1 MDKQTRE
8 ARAMVKDMPLK
19 EKIAHIWL
27 YDKWWIIGIT
37 IVLLLIFGTVYEVMT
52 RPTYDLEIGFYSE
65 KYFSDETLAA
75 MEEAIAPYVS
85 DTDGDGEKTVKIY
98 NVSLS
103 AMGGQNSGEG
113 AMAIQTKFMAELST
127 GAYPVF
133 FFDDYFYEMMEGE
146 SYRDTMDSLR
156 SLRTLPQFD
165 AILSQNGDAAVYWG
179 TRALYENEKS
189 KEERVAEYERT
200 TKLEQAIFGGSA
212 EDSATQTDSTA
223 QTDSATQEDSATQTD
238 SAA

>member
-1 MDKQTRE
+1 MDKQARE
-8 ARAMVKDMPLK
+8 ARDMVKNMPLK

-37 IVLLLIFGTVYEVMT
+37 VVLLLIFGTVYEVMT

-65 KYFSDETLAA
+65 KYFSDEPLAA

-103 AMGGQNSGEG
+103 AMGGQNSGEA

-133 FFDDYFYEMMEGE
+133 FFDDYFYEMMQGE
-146 SYRDTMDSLR
+146 NYRDTMDSMR
-156 SLRTLPQFD
+156 NLRTLPQFD
-165 AILSQNGDAAVYWG
+165 AALSQNGDTAVYWG
-179 TRALYENEKS
+179 TRALYENEKD
-189 KEERVAEYERT
+189 KEERVAEHDRAAE
-200 TKLEQAIFGGSA
+200 LEQAIFGGA
-212 EDSATQTDSTA
+212 AADSAA
-223 QTDSATQEDSATQTD
+223 QTDSAEQEDSA
-238 SAA
+238 A

>member
-1 MDKQTRE
+1 
-8 ARAMVKDMPLK
+8 MVKNMPLK

-27 YDKWWIIGIT
+27 YDKWWIISIT
-37 IVLLLIFGTVYEVMT
+37 VVLLLIFGTVYEVMT

-65 KYFSDETLAA
+65 KYFSDETIAA

-85 DTDGDGEKTVKIY
+85 DADGDGEKTVKIY

-103 AMGGQNSGEG
+103 AMGGQNSGEA

-146 SYRDTMDSLR
+146 NYRDTMESMR
-156 SLRTLPQFD
+156 SLRDLPQFD

-179 TRALYENEKS
+179 TRALYESEKD
-189 KEERVAEYERT
+189 KKERVLEHERAAA
-200 TKLEQAIFGGSA
+200 LEQAVFGGSA
-212 EDSATQTDSTA
+212 ADSAA
-223 QTDSATQEDSATQTD
+223 QTDSAVQTD

>member
-1 MDKQTRE
+1 MDKQARE
-8 ARAMVKDMPLK
+8 ARDMVKNMPLK

-37 IVLLLIFGTVYEVMT
+37 VVLLLIFGTVYEVMT

-103 AMGGQNSGEG
+103 AMGGQNSGEA
-113 AMAIQTKFMAELST
+113 AMAIRPARTRCSSLTTIFM
-127 GAYPVF
+127 
-133 FFDDYFYEMMEGE
+133 
-146 SYRDTMDSLR
+146 R
-156 SLRTLPQFD
+156 
-165 AILSQNGDAAVYWG
+165 
-179 TRALYENEKS
+179 
-189 KEERVAEYERT
+189 
-200 TKLEQAIFGGSA
+200 
-212 EDSATQTDSTA
+212 
-223 QTDSATQEDSATQTD
+223 
-238 SAA
+238 